1 MRQSSRLTLLFLLLI
16 FALPAPAESP
26 RSLYN
31 KGKKAEAR
39 QDYMAAFEAYRMAY
53 EQKPTDLAYRIAYQ
67 RTRFLAS
74 AAHVNAG
81 QKLREQ
87 GKVAESLV
95 EFEYAARID
104 PSSFVAIQEL
114 KRTQAMIER
123 GDTKGTSNPPSPPI
137 SSLSKRAQEAAG
149 PAELAPVSPQPITLE
164 ISNDSKMVYE
174 TIGKLA
180 GINVLF
186 DPDYV
191 SKRVTLKLN
200 GVGLQEALDILAFYS
215 NTFWRP
221 VTANVIFVAA
231 NNQQKRKDLEQSVV
245 KTFYLTNAVQPTDLQ
260 DIQNILRQVADFQKL
275 FAVGSQNAIVVR
287 GTPDQVALAEKLISD
302 IDRAKP
308 EVIVEVAVMQVRKDK
323 IRNLGIQPPSSASVT
338 LTGPTTTTTTPT
350 TGTGTGTTTPTT
362 TNNLTLNTLSDL
374 HATDFSVSIP
384 GATANFLFSD
394 NNTKLIQNPQVRAL
408 DSQKASLKIGDRIP
422 IATGSFGSG
431 FGANS
436 LAASGLVNT
445 QFQYID
451 VGVNIDITPR
461 VHADREVTLK
471 LVLEVSSVT
480 GNTTIG
486 GISQPIISQR
496 KIEHDIRLKEGEV
509 NLLGGMF
516 EQTDIKSIS
525 GLPWLA
531 QLPFLKYFFAS
542 EHTEKADSEIV
553 FILIPHIVR
562 GIDLTELNQ
571 KALDVGTGT
580 GIDLRR
586 VTARPQPVTAA
597 PQSPVA
603 PTSQAPA
610 SQTPPGQTQASQ
622 TGSVAASV
630 QSGASL
636 SPTTPTAE
644 PSQPQTVTSQDQKPS
659 AAAPVNKNPD
669 GPATLRVEGP
679 QGQQTV
685 GSTFSVNVVASNAS
699 DWYSAP
705 MQISF
710 DPKVLEFV
718 NIANGDLMSKDGQVV
733 TLVHRVDA
741 QRGVISANAQRP
753 PNSSGAF
760 GDGAVFTITFKA
772 IGKGDALVALMQPNV
787 RNSKQVSMPVPSSP
801 ATISVK

>member
-1 MRQSSRLTLLFLLLI
+1 MRPFARLTLLFLLLI
-16 FALPAPAESP
+16 VSLPALAESP
-26 RSLYN
+26 RSLFN
-31 KGKKAEAR
+31 KGKKAETK
-39 QDYMAAFEAYRMAY
+39 QDYMAAFEFYREAY
-53 EQKPTDLAYRIAYQ
+53 EKKPNELAYRIAFQ

-74 AAHVNAG
+74 SGHVNAG

-87 GKVAESLV
+87 GKLV
-95 EFEYAARID
+95 EALAEFEYAARID
-104 PSSFVAIQEL
+104 PSSFIAMQEVKKTRAL
-114 KRTQAMIER
+114 IDNPSPNT
-123 GDTKGTSNPPSPPI
+123 DTANPPSPPV
-137 SSLSKRAQEAAG
+137 SNLSKRARDAAG
-149 PAELAPVSPQPITLE
+149 PAELTPVSPQPITLE

-221 VTANVIFVAA
+221 VTANTIFVAA
-231 NNQQKRKDLEQSVV
+231 NNQQKRRDLEQSVIR
-245 KTFYLTNAVQPTDLQ
+245 TFYLTNAVQPTDLQ

-275 FAVGSQNAIVVR
+275 FAVTSQNALVVR

-308 EVIVEVAVMQVRKDK
+308 EVIVEVAVMQVRKGK
-323 IRNLGIQPPSSASVT
+323 IRELGISPPTSITTT
-338 LTGPTTTTTTPT
+338 LTGPTTTTTTPA
-350 TGTGTGTTTPTT
+350 TGGTTTTPTT
-362 TNNLTLNTLSDL
+362 TNNLTINTLANLKD
-374 HATDFSVSIP
+374 TDFSVSIP
-384 GATANFLFSD
+384 AATANFLYSD

-408 DSQKASLKIGDRIP
+408 DNQKASLKIGDRIP

-451 VGVNIDITPR
+451 VGVNVDITPR
-461 VHADREVTLK
+461 VHAEREVTLK

-480 GNTTIG
+480 GSTTIG

-516 EQTDIKSIS
+516 EQTDIKTVS
-525 GLPWLA
+525 GLPFLA
-531 QLPFLKYFFAS
+531 QLPFLKYLFSS
-542 EHTEKADSEIV
+542 ERVEKSDSEIV

-571 KALDVGTGT
+571 KALDVGTGV

-586 VTARPQPVTAA
+586 VTPKPQPVTPAT
-597 PQSPVA
+597 QTPV
-603 PTSQAPA
+603 
-610 SQTPPGQTQASQ
+610 SQTPAVQG
-622 TGSVAASV
+622 GASV
-630 QSGASL
+630 SQSTPATQPLATG
-636 SPTTPTAE
+636 SPTTSGPASGAPGV
-644 PSQPQTVTSQDQKPS
+644 PSQPLQNVTAQDQP
-659 AAAPVNKNPD
+659 AATQPMSTNVS
-669 GPATLRVEGP
+669 GPASLRVEAP

-685 GSTFSVNVVASNAS
+685 GSTFSVNVVATNAN

-718 NIANGDLMSKDGQVV
+718 NITNGDLMSKDGQVV
-733 TLVHRVDA
+733 TLVHRVDT
-741 QRGVISANAQRP
+741 QRGIISANAQRP

-760 GDGAVFTITFKA
+760 GDGTVFTITFKA
-772 IGKGDALVALMQPNV
+772 IGKGDAVVSPMQPNV
-787 RNSKQVSMPVPSSP
+787 RNSKQVSMPVPASP

>member
-1 MRQSSRLTLLFLLLI
+1 MRPFSRLTLLFLLLVV
-16 FALPAPAESP
+16 ALPALAESP

-31 KGKKAEAR
+31 KGKKAEAK
-39 QDYMAAFEAYRMAY
+39 QDYMAAFEAYRQAY
-53 EQKPTDLAYRIAYQ
+53 EQKPTDLAYRIAFQ

-74 AAHVNAG
+74 SQHKDQG
-81 QKLREQ
+81 IKLRNE
-87 GKVAESLV
+87 GKLV
-95 EFEYAARID
+95 EALAEFEYAARID
-104 PSSFVAIQEL
+104 PSNEVSFQEVR
-114 KRTQAMIER
+114 RTKAMID
-123 GDTKGTSNPPSPPI
+123 GQANPGAATTPAPPANGM
-137 SSLSKRAQEAAG
+137 SKRAMEAAG

-200 GVGLQEALDILAFYS
+200 GVALQESLDILAFYS

-221 VTANVIFVAA
+221 VTANTIFVAA
-231 NNQQKRKDLEQSVV
+231 NNQQKRKDLEQSVIR
-245 KTFYLTNAVQPTDLQ
+245 TFYLTNSVAPTDLQ
-260 DIQNILRQVADFQKL
+260 DVTNVLRQVADFQKM
-275 FAVGSQNAIVVR
+275 FAVPSQNALVVR
-287 GTPDQVALAEKLISD
+287 GTPDQIALAEKLIND

-323 IRNLGIQPPSSASVT
+323 LRTLGISPPTSASVT

-350 TGTGTGTTTPTT
+350 TGTGGTTTTPTT
-362 TNNLTLNTLSDL
+362 TNNLTINTLANLKD
-374 HATDFSVSIP
+374 TDFAVSIP
-384 GATANFLFSD
+384 SATANFLFSD

-408 DSQKASLKIGDRIP
+408 DNQKASLKIGDRIP

-451 VGVNIDITPR
+451 VGVNVDITPR

-516 EQTDIKSIS
+516 EQTDIKTVS
-525 GLPWLA
+525 GLPFLA
-531 QLPFLKYFFAS
+531 QLPFLKYLFAS

-553 FILIPHIVR
+553 FILVPHIVR

-571 KALDVGTGT
+571 RALDVGTSA

-586 VTARPQPVTAA
+586 VTPKPQPVSPA
-597 PQSPVA
+597 PQQPVTPQQQLQ
-603 PTSQAPA
+603 PTNPNPGATSV
-610 SQTPPGQTQASQ
+610 PPQGVQTQPSNPNTQAQ
-622 TGSVAASV
+622 TSPNEPV
-630 QSGASL
+630 QNVNTQQQGT
-636 SPTTPTAE
+636 TTPN
-644 PSQPQTVTSQDQKPS
+644 
-659 AAAPVNKNPD
+659 AAAQADRNVS
-669 GPATLRVEGP
+669 GPSTLRVEGP
-679 QGQQTV
+679 QGLQAV
-685 GSTFSVNVVASNAS
+685 GATFSVNVVASNAS

-718 NIANGDLMSKDGQVV
+718 NISNGDLMSKDGQVV

-741 QRGVISANAQRP
+741 QRGIISANAQRP
-753 PNSSGAF
+753 PNSSGAY

-772 IGKGDALVALMQPNV
+772 VGKGDAVVALMNPNI
-787 RNSKQVSMPVPSSP
+787 RTSKQQSVPVPAAP
-801 ATISVK
+801 ATVSVK

>member
-1 MRQSSRLTLLFLLLI
+1 MRPFSRLTLLFLLLI
-16 FALPAPAESP
+16 VAVPALAESP

-31 KGKKAEAR
+31 KGKKAEAK
-39 QDYMAAFEAYRMAY
+39 QDYMAAFEAYRQAY
-53 EQKPTDLAYRIAYQ
+53 EQKPTDLQYRIAFQ

-74 AAHVNAG
+74 AQHKDTG
-81 QKLREQ
+81 MKLRAE
-87 GKVAESLV
+87 GKLV
-95 EFEYAARID
+95 EALAEFEYAARID
-104 PSSFVAIQEL
+104 PSNEVSFQEIR
-114 KRTQAMIER
+114 KTKAMID
-123 GDTKGTSNPPSPPI
+123 GAATNPGAAVTPAAPANGM
-137 SSLSKRAQEAAG
+137 SKRAMEAAG
-149 PAELAPVSPQPITLE
+149 PAELTPVSSQPITLE

-200 GVGLQEALDILAFYS
+200 GVGLQESLDILAFYS

-221 VTANVIFVAA
+221 VTANTIFVAA
-231 NNQQKRKDLEQSVV
+231 NNQQKRKDLEQSVIR
-245 KTFYLTNAVQPTDLQ
+245 TFYLTNSVQPTDLQ
-260 DIQNILRQVADFQKL
+260 DVQNVLRQVADFQKM
-275 FAVGSQNAIVVR
+275 FAVPSQNALVVR
-287 GTPDQVALAEKLISD
+287 GTPDQIALAEKLIND

-323 IRNLGIQPPSSASVT
+323 LKTLGIQPPTSASVT

-350 TGTGTGTTTPTT
+350 TGGTNPTPTT
-362 TNNLTLNTLSDL
+362 TNNLTINTLANL
-374 HATDFSVSIP
+374 HDTDFSVSIP
-384 GATANFLFSD
+384 SATANFLFSD

-408 DSQKASLKIGDRIP
+408 DNQKASLKIGDRIP

-451 VGVNIDITPR
+451 VGVNVDITPR

-516 EQTDIKSIS
+516 EQTDIKTIS
-525 GLPWLA
+525 GLPFLA
-531 QLPFLKYFFAS
+531 QLPFLKYLFAS

-553 FILIPHIVR
+553 FILVPHIVR

-571 KALDVGTGT
+571 RALDVGTSA

-586 VTARPQPVTAA
+586 VTPKPQPVTPA
-597 PQSPVA
+597 PQQPVA
-603 PTSQAPA
+603 PAQQVQPTNPNPGSNPNQGAANVPAQPNTASGQAQTAVNEPVQNVSTQQQGTTTPNAA
-610 SQTPPGQTQASQ
+610 SQMDRNVS
-622 TGSVAASV
+622 
-630 QSGASL
+630 
-636 SPTTPTAE
+636 
-644 PSQPQTVTSQDQKPS
+644 
-659 AAAPVNKNPD
+659 
-669 GPATLRVEGP
+669 GPAALSVEGP
-679 QGQQTV
+679 QGLQAV
-685 GSTFSVNVVASNAS
+685 GATFSVNVVAANAS

-718 NIANGDLMSKDGQVV
+718 NISNGDLMSKDGQVV

-753 PNSSGAF
+753 PNSTGAY
-760 GDGAVFTITFKA
+760 GDGSVFTITFKA
-772 IGKGDALVALMQPNV
+772 VGKGDAVVALMNPNI
-787 RNSKQVSMPVPSSP
+787 RTSKQQSVPVPSTP
-801 ATISVK
+801 ATVSVK